1 MELPYNAQAEKQ
13 VLANMIFS
21 SDMLVETFSRLS
33 EEDFYVNEHKIIF
46 KALREIFE
54 NNNAKV
60 EPFALID
67 KLSIDGNLDK
77 VGDASYILELVD
89 SYIDIANAKYYI
101 NSVEEKAILRKLIQ
115 CASNITEK
123 WQSESSGD
131 ISSYINKIERDITDI
146 TKKRRVEDFVS
157 ITEAFAKYKERL
169 SLIRAGQDDASGL
182 MTGFSTF
189 DKLMLG
195 FKPGEISI
203 LAARPS
209 VGKSAL
215 SLNFLFRTAMKTKKP
230 CVFFSLEM
238 GVDSVTT
245 RILAA
250 KSGVPIRKIQT
261 AMFDKQE
268 EENLNKAMRDISN
281 SNLFIDETPAIKVVD
296 IRAKLNKLQSRFG
309 EIGLVVVDYIGLI
322 TPDVKS
328 KKETSRSLELGAI
341 SAALKAVA
349 RDFKC
354 PLLVLSQLNRSV
366 EGRSDKIPQ
375 MSDLRESGSIEQD
388 ADVVMFIHR
397 PDYGK
402 MQDAANGSQG
412 TDDPS
417 ATSDSAV
424 SLIIAKNRNGRLATI
439 DFMFQKHIG
448 RFVEMDNVHQ
458 PQ

>member
-1 MELPYNAQAEKQ
+1 MDLPFNAEAEKQ

-21 SDMLVETFSRLS
+21 SDMLVETFSRLQ
-33 EEDFYVNEHKIIF
+33 EDDFYVGAHKIIYKTLKNIYDAN
-46 KALREIFE
+46 KAKI
-54 NNNAKV
+54 
-60 EPFALID
+60 EPYVLID
-67 KLSIDGNLDK
+67 RLSVEGNLDK
-77 VGDASYILELVD
+77 VGDAAYILELVS
-89 SYIDIANAKYYI
+89 SYIDIANATYYI
-101 NSVEEKAILRKLIQ
+101 SSVEEKAVLRKLIL
-115 CASNITEK
+115 CADKIVNK
-123 WQSESSGD
+123 WSVESAGD
-131 ISSYINKIERDITDI
+131 ITNYINKIEKDITSI

-157 ITEAFAKYKERL
+157 INEAFSKYIERIALIKNGDGNLGGL
-169 SLIRAGQDDASGL
+169 S
-182 MTGFSTF
+182 TGYSTF
-189 DKLMLG
+189 DKIMLG
-195 FKPGEISI
+195 FKPGEINI

-215 SLNFLFRTAMKTKKP
+215 ALNFLYRTAMKTRKP

-238 GVDSVTT
+238 GVDSVTN
-245 RILAA
+245 RILSA

-261 AMFDKQE
+261 AAFDKQE
-268 EENLNKAMRDISN
+268 EENLNKAMRDISDC
-281 SNLFIDETPAIKVVD
+281 NLFIDETPAIKVVD

-328 KKETSRSLELGAI
+328 KKEANRSLELGEI
-341 SAALKAVA
+341 SAALKAIA

-354 PLLVLSQLNRSV
+354 PLLVLSQLNRGV
-366 EGRSDKIPQ
+366 EDRKDKIPQ

-402 MQDAANGSQG
+402 MQEAANGDQG
-412 TDDPS
+412 TSDPN
-417 ATSDSAV
+417 ATSDSPV

-448 RFVEMDNVHQ
+448 RFVEMDTTH
-458 PQ
+458 